1 MSSTL
6 SIFLQDLERMGL
18 LFLYLYILAQC
29 LNIVIKAQYILL
41 YD

>member
-18 LFLYLYILAQC
+18 LFLYLYILAQ
-29 LNIVIKAQYILL
+29 VP
-41 YD
+41 